1 MLTMLMIVK
10 LMKSIVSDS
19 YVLVIV
25 MSYYYELTL
34 VSQNQYVVSWCKNA
48 CYFNIYA
55 HLHIICISNNYIL
68 INL

>member
-25 MSYYYELTL
+25 LSYYCELTL
-34 VSQNQYVVSWCKNA
+34 VSQNQYVVSWC
-48 CYFNIYA
+48 
-55 HLHIICISNNYIL
+55 
-68 INL
+68 